1 MGSGCAENIEAE
13 NTRRDRKACV
23 EVKRGVVVGHLS
35 DDAMTRIPK
44 VPSGACILVSC
55 NRGSFVFLLPPYKLR
70 GERMAATTW
79 NPSSFAFSVFQ

>member
-1 MGSGCAENIEAE
+1 MVAREARPKTQKAEMGSGCAENIEAE

-44 VPSGACILVSC
+44 VPFGGVYLT
-55 NRGSFVFLLPPYKLR
+55 F
-70 GERMAATTW
+70 M
-79 NPSSFAFSVFQ
+79 